1 MIFRDRASVAIPAS
15 CNGQGSE
22 AELELQEAITYY
34 QTYKVGQKSFS
45 FKVYKNDDIKDAL
58 ETLFE
63 KKCAYCESEYS
74 HIQPMEVEHYR
85 PKGRIKKENITGYIS
100 PGYWW
105 LAADWDNLLPSC
117 IDCNRKR
124 QHKTKNAQ
132 VTLGKA
138 DHFPLHPDSNDS
150 RTEAS
155 LVNETPLLINPCNED
170 PSQKLIFANI
180 NDKPIAISLS
190 KNGLSKL
197 QVDSSIKY
205 YGLNRPNLIEARAKT
220 HKALLRSL
228 MDIEED
234 LKLKETVVSQN
245 IHRAAKDAILDPIEN
260 RLRGKLKYIKD
271 NFLDTSN
278 PYSLLSN
285 KMFNYWVETLK
296 SNVIQVVNK

>member
-1 MIFRDRASVAIPAS
+1 
-15 CNGQGSE
+15 
-22 AELELQEAITYY
+22 
-34 QTYKVGQKSFS
+34 
-45 FKVYKNDDIKDAL
+45 
-58 ETLFE
+58 
-63 KKCAYCESEYS
+63 
-74 HIQPMEVEHYR
+74 MEVEHYR

-138 DHFPLHPDSNDS
+138 DHFPLHPDSNDP